1 MGLFKK
7 DTEGVDPQQPQNDI
21 AHEKDLEKN
30 FEDVQLEQRQASVDN
45 GGSAPFIDPVI
56 EKRVIRK
63 LDWHL
68 VPLLMALY
76 LLAFLDRSNIGNAKI
91 AGMKDALN
99 LTDDRYSWLLTIF
112 YISYILFQFQVL
124 GWKRFPPHIWA
135 AWAIFGWGVISS
147 CQAVVTTWEGE
158 MVLRFLLGVFEAAF
172 GPGVPYLLSFFYLR
186 HEVGFRSGIFLAAAP
201 LATCFAGALA
211 YGITSGKASIPNWK
225 LLFLVEGLPTLAMVP
240 IAYFFLPD
248 SPQKAKFLTED
259 EKRVAIARGVR
270 QTGTTE
276 RVGRIKFRDVGLT
289 FIDPK
294 AICTALMYF
303 SCNVSFSSL
312 PVFLPTIL
320 EEMGFESITAQGL
333 SAPPYFLSFLI
344 TIASAYIADK
354 TQQRGLTII
363 ILSIVGGVG
372 YVMLATTTGTGPRY
386 AGVFLAAS
394 GVFPCIAN
402 ILPWVTNNQGND
414 DRRGAAFVL
423 LNFIGQCGP
432 LLGTRIYNDAPFYVK
447 GQSICAAFMFFNG
460 ILALSLRTL
469 LAYEN
474 RKLDKQY
481 GTIEEQKNR
490 IASTEGSKEAG
501 IEANT
506 GVENFG
512 PMYRYVL

>member
-1 MGLFKK
+1 MGLLTKN
-7 DTEGVDPQQPQNDI
+7 TQGVDPQQPQPDI
-21 AHEKDLEKN
+21 TSEKDLEKN
-30 FEDVQLEQRQASVDN
+30 FEDVKLEARQASVDN

-56 EKRVIRK
+56 EKRVVRK
-63 LDWHL
+63 IDWHL

-91 AGMKDALN
+91 AGMAKALD
-99 LTDDRYSWLLTIF
+99 LTADRYSWLLTIF

-135 AWAIFGWGVISS
+135 SWAIFGWGVISS
-147 CQAVVTTWEGE
+147 CQAAVGSWEGE
-158 MVLRFLLGVFEAAF
+158 MVLRFLLGVFEAAY

-211 YGITSGKASIPNWK
+211 YGITSGHAAIASWK

-240 IAYFFLPD
+240 VAYFFLPD
-248 SPQKAKFLTED
+248 SPQSARFLNEE
-259 EKRVAIARGVR
+259 EKRVAVARGVR

-276 RVGRIKFRDVGLT
+276 RVGRIKFKDVALT

-294 AICTALMYF
+294 AITTALMYF

-333 SAPPYFLSFLI
+333 SAPPYFLSFLV
-344 TIASAYIADK
+344 TIGSAWIADK

-363 ILSIVGGVG
+363 ILSIIGGVG
-372 YVMLATTTGTGPRY
+372 YIMLATTSSTGPRY

-423 LNFIGQCGP
+423 LNLIGQCGP
-432 LLGTRIYNDAPFYVK
+432 LLGTRVYNTPPFYVK

-460 ILALSLRTL
+460 LLALFLRTL

-474 RKLDKQY
+474 RKFDKQY

-490 IASTEGSKEAG
+490 IASTEGSKEAAV
-501 IEANT
+501 EANT